1 MKIIIALLL
10 AIIKTNSGLYDILN
24 SSVQR
29 LNSSNFNQIVKK
41 GIQNDNIYI
50 VHYYEPNDGQSYK
63 FSEEFS
69 KMAEKLKGIITLAFI
84 NCKENQQLC
93 KQEVKE
99 ALPKLVLY
107 PPILYSKETFDLK
120 LSDAVNKG
128 MRYLQSYV
136 RSVTDSEILAFI
148 KTDTQLP
155 KVMVFTDNDRTPVYI
170 QALSK
175 AFKGKMIFG

>member
-1 MKIIIALLL
+1 
-10 AIIKTNSGLYDILN
+10 
-24 SSVQR
+24 
-29 LNSSNFNQIVKK
+29 
-41 GIQNDNIYI
+41 
-50 VHYYEPNDGQSYK
+50 
-63 FSEEFS
+63 
-69 KMAEKLKGIITLAFI
+69 MAEKLKGIITLAFI

-136 RSVTDSEILAFI
+136 RSVTDSEIMAFI

>member
-1 MKIIIALLL
+1 MKFVIAFLL
-10 AIIKTNSGLYDILN
+10 AIIKTNSAIYDILN

-29 LNSSNFNQIVKK
+29 LNSSNFGQIVKK

-63 FSEEFS
+63 FSEEYS
-69 KMAEKLKGIITLAFI
+69 KMAEKLKGIVTLAFV

-99 ALPKLVLY
+99 SLPRLVLY
-107 PPILYSKETFDLK
+107 PPILYSKESFELK
-120 LSDAVNKG
+120 LNDAVNKS
-128 MRYLQSYV
+128 MRFVQSYV
-136 RSVTDSEILAFI
+136 RPVTDSEFLAFI

-155 KVMVFTDNDRTPVYI
+155 KVMIFTENDRTPVYI
-170 QALSK
+170 
-175 AFKGKMIFG
+175 